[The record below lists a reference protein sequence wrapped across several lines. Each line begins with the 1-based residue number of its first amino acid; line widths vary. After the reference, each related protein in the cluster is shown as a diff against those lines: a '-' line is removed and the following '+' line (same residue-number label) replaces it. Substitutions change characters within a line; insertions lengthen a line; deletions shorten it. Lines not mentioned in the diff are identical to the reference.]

1 MSWKKRASK
10 HEIDTDETDRGPSW
24 SADQL
29 WSKVLTWQTR
39 REHSRRELEQKL
51 KRINA
56 QPDQIEAVLAK
67 LIDYN
72 LQSDQRFAEGMV
84 RSQINRGRAAR
95 VIKQRLQVAG
105 INADAPELV
114 TQLGQVDWES
124 EATNQLRKRFGQP
137 LSKEPKE
144 KARYIRFLQYRG
156 YSMSHA
162 IAAITRLGVY
172 VDDNMMDEII

>member
-10 HEIDTDETDRGPSW
+10 YSSDVYGAEDSGPVW

-29 WSKVLTWQTR
+29 WSKVLAWQTR

-105 INADAPELV
+105 VSADEPEIV
-114 TQLGQVDWES
+114 TQLGQVDWVT
-124 EATNQLRKRFGQP
+124 EATNQLRKRFGQV
-137 LSKEPKE
+137 LSTDRKE

-162 IAAITRLGVY
+162 IAAISRLGL
-172 VDDNMMDEII
+172 